1 MEFKIDKL
9 DENPSNDLYKITH
22 RYIEGIISR
31 QEEALYRR
39 ILNYCKDH
47 SIVPLIIEE
56 EKLRAVL
63 ELGIQEYNRRKGEN
77 ENEI

>member
-1 MEFKIDKL
+1 MEFKTDKL
-9 DENPSNDLYKITH
+9 NENPSNDMLKISQK
-22 RYIEGIISR
+22 YIEGIISR
-31 QEEALYRR
+31 QDEAIYNR

-47 SIVPLIIEE
+47 SIIPLIIEE